1 MRSLRLGPPLVC
13 LAVLAGC
20 AGLRPAE
27 DTAEPRVVNYSA
39 EDDQVRIDEQR
50 VRGQLKRATVT
61 QKAEGV
67 APYEVLPPAGGQ
79 DTSISRDTAGQR
91 VWTVLTF

>member
-1 MRSLRLGPPLVC
+1 MRLLRLAPFLAC

-20 AGLRPAE
+20 AGWPPATG
-27 DTAEPRVVNYSA
+27 TAEPKVVNYHA
-39 EDDQVRIDEQR
+39 EDDQVVVDEQR
-50 VRGQLKRATVT
+50 VRGQLKRATVSPKT
-61 QKAEGV
+61 EGV

-91 VWTVLTF
+91 VWTVFTF